1 VTARL
6 RQTATLGPRVA
17 KQADLKSP
25 PPLYQQR
32 ARERRR
38 AMAVSAAAMLFITA
52 SLATIVLVRANNERD
67 EEALIAAAEQAE
79 KPAPKLVKT
88 QPVKPASTANATA
101 APTTETAPV
110 AVAAAP
116 AVQPTA
122 AKPTAATAAVPIA
135 VPEVGDGG
143 PVPVDVAAAQQQAQA
158 FADVQANANAASKAL
173 EEVAEGNLPAE
184 LTAAIPTPRPT
195 DARGKTADVSD
206 EAEVEVASAAQA
218 AAPKGNA
225 ARILRDVTMRASGS
239 KNAAPVGTI
248 PARATVEL
256 ISCKSWCQVVYKGK
270 RGWIY
275 KGFVDR

>member
-1 VTARL
+1 
-6 RQTATLGPRVA
+6 
-17 KQADLKSP
+17 
-25 PPLYQQR
+25 
-32 ARERRR
+32 
-38 AMAVSAAAMLFITA
+38 MAVSAAAMLFITA

>member
-1 VTARL
+1 MTARL

-67 EEALIAAAEQAE
+67 EDALVAAAEQAE
-79 KPAPKLVKT
+79 KPATKLVKT
-88 QPVKPASTANATA
+88 QPVKPANAANATA

-116 AVQPTA
+116 ALQPTA
-122 AKPTAATAAVPIA
+122 AKPTAAPIV

-195 DARGKTADVSD
+195 DAPGKTADVSD

>member
-1 VTARL
+1 MTARL

-88 QPVKPASTANATA
+88 QPVKPANTANATA
-101 APTTETAPV
+101 APTKETV

-116 AVQPTA
+116 TVQPTA
-122 AKPTAATAAVPIA
+122 AKPTAAAPIA
-135 VPEVGDGG
+135 VAEVGDGG
-143 PVPVDVAAAQQQAQA
+143 PVPVYVAAAQQQAQA

-173 EEVAEGNLPAE
+173 DEVAEGNLPAE
-184 LTAAIPTPRPT
+184 LTSAIPTPRPT
-195 DARGKTADVSD
+195 DASPGKVADASD
-206 EAEVEVASAAQA
+206 EAEVEVASAARA
-218 AAPKGNA
+218 AAPNGT

-239 KNAAPVGTI
+239 KNATPVGTI
-248 PARATVEL
+248 PAKATVEL
-256 ISCKSWCQVVYKGK
+256 ITCKSWCQVVYKGK

-275 KGFVDR
+275 KGFVAR